1 MGSERFDEL
10 TKTLATGTSRRVML
24 KAVAGVAAG
33 GLLALFGQR
42 SAEAVPKKKPHC
54 VHEGESCGAAPCCGN
69 LVCDAVTSVCIK
81 VKKKK

>member
-10 TKTLATGTSRRVML
+10 TKTLATGTTRRVML

-42 SAEAVPKKKPHC
+42 GAEAQPKKHPPKCLHEGDTCTATDQCCGSLVCSSGACRRPKKK
-54 VHEGESCGAAPCCGN
+54 
-69 LVCDAVTSVCIK
+69 
-81 VKKKK
+81 